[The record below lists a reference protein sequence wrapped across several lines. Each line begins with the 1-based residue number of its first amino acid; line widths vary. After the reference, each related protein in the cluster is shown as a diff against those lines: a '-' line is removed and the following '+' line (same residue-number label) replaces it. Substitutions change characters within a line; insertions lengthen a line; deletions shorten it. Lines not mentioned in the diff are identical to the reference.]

1 MNLQLNKRRY
11 VFAMFAMGIAAMTSC
26 KPEELTKDNGLTDT
40 NVDATFTITPVQG
53 KLNTYALK
61 ANTAGII
68 GVKWDKGDGSGFAAG
83 KLVDTIVYDDAGTY
97 TLTAEAVGRGG
108 AKGTSS
114 KQVIVATSIPIEG
127 NLLKGAKMDAG
138 DEAFWLPISYTA
150 GVNFSL
156 ANGKMLAMGGSFGHA
171 GIYQAVQLVAGKKY
185 KIDMNV
191 SGAGATDTWFEVY
204 LGTTA
209 PGAGD
214 YNSGGNRMGLNTWT
228 GCGSS
233 AFNGKLSALSCV
245 GSGSVVTA
253 AATGTAYLV
262 IRTGGGNLGTT
273 GISIDNVSLVEVQ

>member
-1 MNLQLNKRRY
+1 MKLNINIRNY
-11 VFAMFAMGIAAMTSC
+11 IMAMFAMGLLALTSC
-26 KPEELTKDNGLTDT
+26 TPEEITKDNGLTDG
-40 NVDATFTITPVQG
+40 NVDASFTISPVAG
-53 KLNTYALK
+53 KLNTYALRS
-61 ANTAGII
+61 NTNGVIGI
-68 GVKWDKGDGSGFAAG
+68 KWDKGDGSGFATG

-108 AKGTSS
+108 AKATSS

-127 NLLKGAKMDAG
+127 NLLSGAKMDPG
-138 DEAFWLPISYTA
+138 DEALWLPISYTA
-150 GVNFSL
+150 GVTFSVV
-156 ANGKMLAMGGSFGHA
+156 NGKMVATGGNFGHA
-171 GIYQAVQLVAGKKY
+171 GIYQAVQLAAGKKY

-191 SGAGATDTWFEVY
+191 SGSGAADTWFEVY
-204 LGTTA
+204 LGTVA

-228 GCGSS
+228 GCGAT

-245 GSGSVVTA
+245 GSGNVVTA
-253 AATGTAYLV
+253 ATTGTAYLV